1 MLDEEIR
8 EYIFDKL
15 SKIQKEFT
23 QIEQIREKAIKLNR
37 ELILTTNKVM
47 SALYSKK
54 LDEAANHLNHLI
66 KTSKQATELIS
77 LKGSRSTDNIY
88 YIKILK
94 EGLKEYVETIL
105 FYNYFEA
112 SENIE
117 LKTLLDEIPNDIFI
131 EGVFDFIGEL
141 RRIFLEALKEKDL
154 KKAEK
159 ILEFMKLLYDNLLSS
174 GIKSF
179 YVRDFKYKLDGVRQM
194 ILRSMEDYIIAI
206 YSSRGGKI
214 E

>member
-1 MLDEEIR
+1 MDKETK
-8 EYIFDKL
+8 EYIFNRL

-37 ELILTTNKVM
+37 ELILTTNKVI
-47 SALYSKK
+47 SSLYSKK

-66 KTSKQATELIS
+66 KTSKQAIELIS
-77 LKGSRSTDNIY
+77 PKGSRSTDNIY

-105 FYNYFEA
+105 FYKYLEA
-112 SENIE
+112 PDATE
-117 LKTLLDEIPNDIFI
+117 LRKLLDKIPGDIFI
-131 EGVFDFIGEL
+131 EGVFDFFGEL
-141 RRIFLEALKEKDL
+141 RRLFLEALKEKNV
-154 KKAEK
+154 KEAEK
-159 ILEFMKLLYDNLLSS
+159 ILKFMKLIHDYLLSS

-179 YVRDFKYKLDGVRQM
+179 YVKDFKYKLDGVRQM

-206 YSSRGGKI
+206 YSSRGEKI